1 MHSAFYIFLY
11 LCAVMRKILHFIS
24 HLFGAERAHSFSIL
38 LLRILDKIPTAK
50 WFLRKIYAVED
61 TALEREVF
69 GLRFRNPI
77 GLAAGFD
84 RNGEVFRP
92 LSALGF
98 GFVEIGTVTPRP
110 QQGNPKP
117 RVFALPEDNAILNR
131 IGLTSKGLEVVL
143 SNVRKEHKGIILGCN
158 IGKNTVTPPEE
169 AAMDYLRVFRNLYQY
184 IDYFA
189 VNVSYNTTH
198 KQYVPR
204 TRESIMKIL
213 EPLFDFRRG
222 QNQYR
227 PILLKI
233 SPDLTNEEID
243 LMTDI
248 MVDTP
253 LDGIIATNATTH
265 PHGLNTPQEEL
276 RKVGIGAVSGSPL
289 TERAIEVVRRV
300 HERCHGTYPI
310 IGVGGLMTGD
320 DVKRMMEAGATLV
333 QVYTGFVYN
342 GVGFAGDLCKSLL
355 PTETS
360 TETTSETSNIQQ

>member
-1 MHSAFYIFLY
+1 
-11 LCAVMRKILHFIS
+11 MRKILHIIS
-24 HLFGAERAHSFSIL
+24 RFFGAERAHSLCVI
-38 LLRILDKIPTAK
+38 LLRIADRIPICK

-61 TALEREVF
+61 KSLEREVF
-69 GLRFRNPI
+69 GLHFRNPI
-77 GLAAGFD
+77 GVAAGFD
-84 RNGEVFRP
+84 RNGEIFRP

-98 GFVEIGTVTPRP
+98 GFIEIGTVTPRP

-131 IGLTSKGLEVVL
+131 IGLASKGFEAVIE
-143 SNVRKEHKGIILGCN
+143 NVRKGHEGIILGCN

-169 AAMDYLRVFRNLYQY
+169 AAIDYLRVFRNLYQY
-184 IDYFA
+184 LDYFA

-265 PHGLNTPQEEL
+265 PHDLQTPQEEL
-276 RKVGIGAVSGSPL
+276 RKAGIGAVSGSPL

-300 HERCHGTYPI
+300 HERCNGTYPI
-310 IGVGGLMTGD
+310 IGVGGLMSGE

-342 GVGFAGDLCKSLL
+342 GAGFAGDLCKSLL
-355 PTETS
+355 APEAIEVTEPTET
-360 TETTSETSNIQQ
+360 TDNQQ